1 MASRMRSNFYETFT
15 EGATKPPSERSTGF
29 VFVAVAVLIAIL
41 RRHNPTVLIS
51 ASCVA
56 GLLAVVSLFAPKLLK
71 PLNLLWFRFS
81 LVLHRVVNPIVMFTI
96 FAVVFVPAGLLMRFF
111 RDPLKARRDLE
122 ASTYWIARMEDDGAG
137 SMRHQF

>member
-1 MASRMRSNFYETFT
+1 MGSNFHENFAQGTI
-15 EGATKPPSERSTGF
+15 KPPSERSSGL

-56 GLLAVVSLFAPKLLK
+56 GVLAVVSVAAPKLLK
-71 PLNLLWFRFS
+71 PLNLLWFRIG
-81 LVLHRVVNPIVMFTI
+81 LALHRVVNPIVMLTI
-96 FAVVFVPAGLLMRFF
+96 FAVVFVPAGALMRLW
-111 RDPLKARRDLE
+111 RDPLRARRDPE
-122 ASTYWIARMEDDGAG
+122 SASYWIERTNDDAAPS